1 MNYVQ
6 PFIYSF
12 EERGGNEIIE
22 NREMREMGNF
32 DAEDFICSFCETDV
46 PIGVELLST
55 LINKED
61 NTQNGRLSSVLS
73 FNVSAPF
80 FG

>member
-32 DAEDFICSFCETDV
+32 DAEDFICSFCETGALNYV
-46 PIGVELLST
+46 GLFIYV
-55 LINKED
+55 K
-61 NTQNGRLSSVLS
+61 SVDFWLYL
-73 FNVSAPF
+73 
-80 FG
+80 